1 MSGDMVAFAD
11 KALWAVAS
19 GTVGAQIMLWREH
32 YNFRLEVAKKYAD
45 KDEIKEIVE
54 AAVAPTNHAMQDIRS
69 QVASAAENMSLILA
83 ALQIEI
89 PAVRKR

>member
-1 MSGDMVAFAD
+1 MSDMADFAD

-32 YNFRLEVAKKYAD
+32 YAFRLEVAKKYAD
-45 KDEIKEIVE
+45 KEEIKEIVKGE
-54 AAVAPTNHAMQDIRS
+54 IAPTNATLEEVRT
-69 QVASAAENMSLILA
+69 QVASAAENIALVLS
-83 ALQIEI
+83 ALQIEV

>member
-1 MSGDMVAFAD
+1 MSDMSDFAD

-32 YNFRLEVAKKYAD
+32 YAFRLEVAKKYAD
-45 KDEIKEIVE
+45 KEEIKEIVKGE
-54 AAVAPTNHAMQDIRS
+54 IAPTNATLEEVRT
-69 QVASAAENMSLILA
+69 QVASAAENI
-83 ALQIEI
+83 ALVLSALKIEV

>member
-1 MSGDMVAFAD
+1 MADMTDFAD

-32 YNFRLEVAKKYAD
+32 YAFRLEVAKKYAD
-45 KDEIKEIVE
+45 TDEIKEIVRAE
-54 AAVAPTNHAMQDIRS
+54 IAPTNATLAEVKTQM
-69 QVASAAENMSLILA
+69 ASAAENIALVLS
-83 ALQIEI
+83 ALQIDV

>member
-1 MSGDMVAFAD
+1 MADFAD

-32 YNFRLEVAKKYAD
+32 YAFRLEVAKKYAD
-45 KDEIKEIVE
+45 KEEIKTIVE
-54 AAVAPTNHAMQDIRS
+54 SAVAPTNAAMAEMRS
-69 QVASAAENMSLILA
+69 QVAATAEHIAELLS

>member
-1 MSGDMVAFAD
+1 MSDMTDFAD

-32 YNFRLEVAKKYAD
+32 YAFRLEVAKKYAD
-45 KDEIKEIVE
+45 KEEIKEIVKGE
-54 AAVAPTNHAMQDIRS
+54 IAPTNATLEEVRT
-69 QVASAAENMSLILA
+69 QVASAAENIALVLS
-83 ALQIEI
+83 ALQIEV

>member
-1 MSGDMVAFAD
+1 MSDLGDFAD

-45 KDEIKEIVE
+45 KEEIKTIVE
-54 AAVAPTNHAMQDIRS
+54 SAVAPTNATMAEIKS
-69 QVASAAENMSLILA
+69 QVATAAENMALILD

>member
-1 MSGDMVAFAD
+1 MSDMSDFAD

-32 YNFRLEVAKKYAD
+32 YAFRLEVAKKYAD
-45 KDEIKEIVE
+45 TEEIKEIV
-54 AAVAPTNHAMQDIRS
+54 AAAIKPLDEGMTDIRA
-69 QVASAAENMSLILA
+69 QVASAAENMALLLSS
-83 ALQIEI
+83 LQIEV

>member
-1 MSGDMVAFAD
+1 MSDMSDFAD

-32 YNFRLEVAKKYAD
+32 YAFRLEVAKKYAD
-45 KDEIKEIVE
+45 KEEIKEIVKGE
-54 AAVAPTNHAMQDIRS
+54 IAPTNATLEEVRT
-69 QVASAAENMSLILA
+69 QVASAAENIALVLS
-83 ALQIEI
+83 ALQIEV